1 MDHSP
6 NPTKV
11 ERKEGREHYSGKKS
25 EWNSWEQAQMK
36 APCELAGQ
44 EPKTES
50 GRLTDEFRPYALIA
64 VEVLSIDEMQL
75 ALKPINTVGSRRSVF
90 LTESTSS
97 GDRPV
102 QRQGKCP
109 GLLHRRPS
117 ALTHT
122 S

>member
-1 MDHSP
+1 MRSAGTGP
-6 NPTKV
+6 
-11 ERKEGREHYSGKKS
+11 ESAEAS
-25 EWNSWEQAQMK
+25 
-36 APCELAGQ
+36 ELAGQ

-102 QRQGKCP
+102 QRQGECP